1 LKDIHQTNVDQEM
14 ADLLAKAKSVAKH
27 AYNPL
32 SHFHVGAA
40 VLAST
45 GEIFLG
51 TFFESS
57 SAPVGVCA
65 EQVAIGAAI
74 TSGCRQFRAI
84 AIVGGAKLDEVGT
97 PVKPCGK
104 CRQTIADFAE
114 VSGAEIVI
122 VCGDMSLSRVEV
134 TAISALLPDP
144 FVLPIT
150 RRS

>member
-1 LKDIHQTNVDQEM
+1 MKDIHQSDVNAEM
-14 ADLLAKAKSVAKH
+14 VDLLTKAKSVARH

-40 VLAST
+40 VLCST
-45 GEIFLG
+45 GEVFLG

-74 TSGCRQFRAI
+74 TSGFRAFRII
-84 AIVGGAKLDEVGT
+84 AIVGGGGLDEIGM

-104 CRQTIADFAE
+104 CRQTLADFAA
-114 VSGAEIVI
+114 VSGAEIVV
-122 VCGDMSLSRVEV
+122 VCSDMSLSQVEV
-134 TAISALLPDP
+134 TSISALLPDP
-144 FVLPIT
+144 FVLPMI